1 MGSARE
7 AHPGGFRLRELG
19 RPGDLGWVVMAHGQ
33 IYAQEYGW
41 DSSCEA
47 LVARIV
53 ADYANTEGMR
63 QRAWI
68 ADVDGERVG
77 CVFCVEADTKTA
89 QLRLLL
95 VEPPA
100 RGLGIGSSLVQT
112 CIDFATGHGFERMKL
127 WTNDPLTSAA
137 GIYVGMGFVLTAE
150 EAHHSFGV
158 DLVGQTYERVLQSDS
173 VQSASPKRA

>member
-95 VEPPA
+95 VDPRA
-100 RGLGIGSSLVQT
+100 RGLGIGSCLVQT
-112 CIDFATGHGFERMKL
+112 CMDFAAQQGFERMKL
-127 WTNDPLTSAA
+127 WTNSPLTSAA
-137 GIYVGMGFVLTAE
+137 GIYLGMGFALTAE
-150 EAHHSFGV
+150 DAHHSFGV
-158 DLVGQTYERVLQSDS
+158 DLVGQTYERALHGAGFQCV
-173 VQSASPKRA
+173 SPNHP